1 MIDAQIRLRRPAACR
16 RGFTL
21 VELLV
26 VIAIIGILIAILLP
40 AVQAAREAARRVQCS
55 NNIRQM
61 GLAVLNYESTKKQFP
76 YGSTWYVPSSKGL
89 TLSIQNIETVDT
101 GDLYKNWVIDVL
113 PMVEGKT
120 LLTTFDLTRSI
131 AGDAP
136 ANQANI
142 NARKV
147 PLAIML
153 CPSDTYNSVPFSGK
167 GSSLADKMGDNW
179 ARGNYG
185 ANGALGFMSY
195 TAHGEYSCAGP
206 GDKTAPGWHNRYL
219 RGVMGANASVT
230 LKQIS
235 DGTSK
240 TIMLGELRAGLIPFD
255 ARGVWAMSG
264 GCPSGLWAHGF
275 HGDDRGPN
283 DNEVASDDV
292 NACPEIQKRLG
303 GVNAVVKLGMSC
315 STGPWPNWQ
324 QTVRSMHVGG
334 AFVCLCDGSVR
345 FINDYIEVGTDV
357 SSPHPPST
365 PRNLG
370 VWDKLNLSAD
380 GETIQPGQF

>member
-1 MIDAQIRLRRPAACR
+1 MLIDAQGRLRRPQVCR

-40 AVQAAREAARRVQCS
+40 AIQSAREAARKVQCS

-61 GLAVLNYESTKKQFP
+61 GLSVLNYESTNKQFP
-76 YGSTWYVPSSKGL
+76 YGCTWYSNVAKK
-89 TLSIQNIETVDT
+89 TLSVTSIETRNPS
-101 GDLYKNWVIDVL
+101 DLFKNWVIDAL
-113 PMVEGKT
+113 PFVEGKT
-120 LLTTFDLTRSI
+120 LLVSFDLTKSI
-131 AGDAP
+131 AGTASP
-136 ANQANI
+136 ANI
-142 NARKV
+142 KARSV
-147 PLAIML
+147 PLSVML
-153 CPSDTYNSVPFSGK
+153 CPSDTYNTVPFSGS
-167 GSSLADKMGDNW
+167 GSSLTNQMGDNW

-195 TAHGEYSCAGP
+195 TSHGVYSCAGK
-206 GDKTAPGWHNRYL
+206 GDSTAPGWSNRYL
-219 RGVMGANASVT
+219 RGVMGANASVK

-240 TIMLGELRAGLIPFD
+240 TLMLGEIRAGLLPFD

-283 DNEVASDDV
+283 DNEAASDDV
-292 NACPEIQKRLG
+292 NGCPDIQTALG
-303 GVNAVVKLGMSC
+303 GANKVNQLGMSC
-315 STGPWPNWQ
+315 SPGPWPNWQ
-324 QTVRSMHVGG
+324 QTVRSMHAGG
-334 AFVCLCDGSVR
+334 GFICLCDGSVR
-345 FINDYIEVGTDV
+345 FINDFIQVGTDV
-357 SSPHPPST
+357 GTPSPPST
-365 PRNLG
+365 PGNLG

-380 GETIQPGQF
+380 GETIEANQF